1 MHFNLVTVKV
11 WSGFELWRLLEGGAY
26 SDFSINDIALI
37 RGCRLFEARYLLEE
51 IRYSNKHACLR
62 VSLQSLRK
70 TIICIVRK
78 MFIESEIQK
87 SDF

>member
-26 SDFSINDIALI
+26 SDFSINDIGLI
-37 RGCRLFEARYLLEE
+37 RGWRLFEARYLLEQ
-51 IRYSNKHACLR
+51 IRYSNKHACSR

-70 TIICIVRK
+70 TICIVRK

>member
-11 WSGFELWRLLEGGAY
+11 WSGFELRRLLEGGAC

-37 RGCRLFEARYLLEE
+37 RGWRLFKARYLLEE
-51 IRYSNKHACLR
+51 IRYSNKHACSR

-70 TIICIVRK
+70 TVICIVKK
-78 MFIESEIQK
+78 MLIESEIQK
-87 SDF
+87 SEF